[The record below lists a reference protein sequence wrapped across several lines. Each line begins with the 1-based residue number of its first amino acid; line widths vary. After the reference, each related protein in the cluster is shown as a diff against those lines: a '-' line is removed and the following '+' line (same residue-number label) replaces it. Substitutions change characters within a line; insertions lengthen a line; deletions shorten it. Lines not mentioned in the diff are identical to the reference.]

1 MPKTITQ
8 IIFQKRNKNRCSIY
22 LDEEFGFGLHLDV
35 ALKFGLKK
43 GDILTDEQIE
53 EILFAE
59 DRKKAFERALR
70 ILSYRDRSE
79 KEMRTKLSKA
89 GYDEKIINLV
99 VKELK
104 RLQLM
109 DEEKFARN
117 YAKTKMVT
125 RPAGEFLLKRELKQ
139 KGISDE
145 IIEETLKEIY
155 QEKDQSQVAVELA
168 KKKKLQLKNVDV
180 KKAKKR
186 MSDFLMRRGF
196 NWEIVSEIIEQWDN
210 LDD

>member
-35 ALKFGLKK
+35 VLKFGLKK

-59 DRKKAFERALR
+59 DKKKAFERALR

-104 RLQLM
+104 RLQLI

-125 RPAGEFLLKRELKQ
+125 RPAGEFLLKRELKH